1 MDLLRL
7 EEEVREKAAEY
18 LDEITEENLKAF
30 AESTQFIAQ
39 SVLENFY
46 LGVDE
51 LYTEGVLKL
60 EDEKQLNAFFDF
72 HDGYRAKMRLWA
84 NQNPISIREMK
95 IEASLERPHKECN
108 GTKGPFAVVGV
119 GTLIAAGLV
128 IAGVGVWIVVAS
140 ELLALASAA
149 YLFKKNAQKKADDYA
164 FKVDQY
170 QIQIDLE
177 KARLVNGLIKDLKTW
192 LSKAESHS
200 ESLLASFGIN

>member
-128 IAGVGVWIVVAS
+128 IAGVGVWIVVAA

-149 YLFKKNAQKKADDYA
+149 YLYKKNAQKKADDYA

>member
-1 MDLLRL
+1 MG
-7 EEEVREKAAEY
+7 K
-18 LDEITEENLKAF
+18 
-30 AESTQFIAQ
+30 
-39 SVLENFY
+39 
-46 LGVDE
+46 
-51 LYTEGVLKL
+51 
-60 EDEKQLNAFFDF
+60 
-72 HDGYRAKMRLWA
+72 
-84 NQNPISIREMK
+84 SIREMK

-128 IAGVGVWIVVAS
+128 IAGVGVWIVVAA

-149 YLFKKNAQKKADDYA
+149 YLYKKNAQKKADDYA